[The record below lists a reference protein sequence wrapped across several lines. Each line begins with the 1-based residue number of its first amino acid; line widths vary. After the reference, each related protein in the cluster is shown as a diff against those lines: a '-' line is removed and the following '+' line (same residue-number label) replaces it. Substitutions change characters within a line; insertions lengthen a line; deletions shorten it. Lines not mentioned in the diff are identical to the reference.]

1 VHGQHLTLR
10 SGLFWHDRSEFLSVL
25 NEFDLFHQ
33 HAVQITPLHVNLCK
47 AGSVHRT
54 NEEDEMNEV
63 MLSGNNYTLVY
74 NALSFGTAVMFGAFV
89 YFLTQIKSVNKEYR
103 SGVAVS
109 AVVVGIAGYHY
120 FRIWSDFGDK
130 TMNEGYR
137 YADWLITVP
146 LLVIELLIV
155 LGVSNEIRKGL
166 MWKLVPATVLMIG
179 LGYPG
184 EVSSDNG
191 TKWLFWV
198 LAMIPFIYILWVLYG
213 QLQAASSRESGAV
226 AGAIKKATAV
236 LLVTWCVYPIAY
248 LFPVFDASSEGLE
261 VLRQVGYTFA
271 DITAKALYGL
281 MILGIAKARSADE
294 S

>member
-1 VHGQHLTLR
+1 
-10 SGLFWHDRSEFLSVL
+10 
-25 NEFDLFHQ
+25 
-33 HAVQITPLHVNLCK
+33 
-47 AGSVHRT
+47 
-54 NEEDEMNEV
+54 MNEV
-63 MLSGNNYTLVY
+63 MLTGDNYTLVY
-74 NALSFGTAVMFGAFV
+74 NALSFGTAVMLGAFV
-89 YFLTQIKSVNKEYR
+89 YFLAQINSVAKAYR

-109 AVVVGIAGYHY
+109 AIVVGIAGYHY
-120 FRIWSDFGDK
+120 YRIWQGFSEGE
-130 TMNEGYR
+130 MNEGYR

-146 LLVIELLIV
+146 LLVIELRIV
-155 LGVSNEIRKGL
+155 LGVANEVRKGL
-166 MWKLVPATVLMIG
+166 MRKLVPATVLMIA

-198 LAMIPFIYILWVLYG
+198 LAMIPFVYILWVLYG
-213 QLQAASSRESGAV
+213 QLQEASSRESGAV
-226 AGAIKKATAV
+226 AGAIKNATVV

-248 LFPVFDASSEGLE
+248 LFPVFDANSEGLE

-281 MILGIAKARSADE
+281 MILGIAKARSANE

>member
-1 VHGQHLTLR
+1 MNQVTLT
-10 SGLFWHDRSEFLSVL
+10 GD
-25 NEFDLFHQ
+25 
-33 HAVQITPLHVNLCK
+33 
-47 AGSVHRT
+47 
-54 NEEDEMNEV
+54 
-63 MLSGNNYTLVY
+63 NYTLVY
-74 NALSFGTAVMFGAFV
+74 NALSFGTAVMLGAFV
-89 YFLTQIKSVNKEYR
+89 YFLTQINSVAKAYR

-120 FRIWSDFGDK
+120 FRIWSGFADGE
-130 TMNEGYR
+130 MNEGYR

-155 LGVSNEIRKGL
+155 LGVANEVRKGL
-166 MWKLVPATVLMIG
+166 MIKLVPATVLMIA

-191 TKWLFWV
+191 TKWLWWV
-198 LAMIPFIYILWVLYG
+198 LAMIPFVYILWVLYG
-213 QLQAASSRESGAV
+213 QLQEASKRESGAV
-226 AGAIKKATAV
+226 ASAIKNATVV

-261 VLRQVGYTFA
+261 VLRQVGYTIA
-271 DITAKALYGL
+271 DVTAKALYGL
-281 MILGIAKARSADE
+281 MILGIAKARSANE

>member
-1 VHGQHLTLR
+1 
-10 SGLFWHDRSEFLSVL
+10 
-25 NEFDLFHQ
+25 
-33 HAVQITPLHVNLCK
+33 
-47 AGSVHRT
+47 
-54 NEEDEMNEV
+54 MNEV
-63 MLSGNNYTLVY
+63 MLTGDNYTLVY
-74 NALSFGTAVMFGAFV
+74 NALSFGTAVMLGAFV
-89 YFLTQIKSVNKEYR
+89 YFLTQINSVAKAYR

-120 FRIWSDFGDK
+120 YRIWQGFSEGE
-130 TMNEGYR
+130 MNEGYR

-155 LGVSNEIRKGL
+155 LGVANEVRKGL
-166 MWKLVPATVLMIG
+166 MRKLVPATVLMIA

-191 TKWLFWV
+191 TKWLWWV
-198 LAMIPFIYILWVLYG
+198 LAMIPFVYILWVLYG
-213 QLQAASSRESGAV
+213 QLQEASSRESGAV
-226 AGAIKKATAV
+226 AGAIKNATVV

-248 LFPVFDASSEGLE
+248 LFPVFDANSEGLE

-281 MILGIAKARSADE
+281 MILGIATARSANE